1 MQQGPEADKIYVA
14 HMLECIDRV
23 LAYTENGQEVF
34 MQSSLVQD
42 AVIRNLQ
49 TMAESSQRL
58 SEPTK
63 SLTPQTPWR
72 AEPCIRCVISDTG
85 PQPM

>member
-23 LAYTENGQEVF
+23 LAYTESGQEVF

-49 TMAESSQRL
+49 TMA
-58 SEPTK
+58 
-63 SLTPQTPWR
+63 
-72 AEPCIRCVISDTG
+72 
-85 PQPM
+85 